1 MVSVLFI
8 EGSLKHSQHQK
19 HGEETDG
26 DILSIFRKW
35 FISEDTAIICEDQ
48 VDWLDKL
55 LAHCVG
61 FGFKLNSQDPNIGN
75 DRMRRQCRNV
85 NNKLCLGGATV

>member
-35 FISEDTAIICEDQ
+35 FISEATAIICEDQ
-48 VDWLDKL
+48 VDWLD
-55 LAHCVG
+55 
-61 FGFKLNSQDPNIGN
+61 
-75 DRMRRQCRNV
+75 
-85 NNKLCLGGATV
+85 